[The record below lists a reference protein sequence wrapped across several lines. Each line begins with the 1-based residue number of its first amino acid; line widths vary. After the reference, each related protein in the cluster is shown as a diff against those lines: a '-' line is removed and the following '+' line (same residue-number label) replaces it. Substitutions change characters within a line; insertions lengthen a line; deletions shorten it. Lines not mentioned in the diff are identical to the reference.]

1 MAVNPV
7 EIANLALGNIRAR
20 SIQSFDEDS
29 LEAQT
34 IKLRYD
40 LCRRWVL
47 QEIMPNF
54 AKKTLALGLTTE
66 QDNRWIYC
74 YDYPA
79 DCLKV
84 QYILPNW
91 VFGEERT
98 VYLRFG
104 YEYPM
109 DKRIELI
116 KEHAEEFEIEQKGTS
131 KVIMT
136 NIDEAYAT
144 YIKDEEDTNL
154 FTAQFAEALA
164 WWLSAQIAV
173 PVVGA
178 EKGREMRRDA
188 LNIYSQMVREAKE
201 SLGNERRVQP
211 EGRSELTIQREW

>member
-1 MAVNPV
+1 MNPV
-7 EIANLALGNIRAR
+7 EIANLALGNVRAR
-20 SIQSFDEDS
+20 SIQTFDESS
-29 LEAQT
+29 LEAQVVNA
-34 IKLRYD
+34 RYD
-40 LCRRWVL
+40 LARQWVT

-54 AKKTLALGLTTE
+54 AKKTVPLGLTALE
-66 QDNRWIYC
+66 DNRWIYV

-79 DCLKV
+79 DCLKL

-116 KEHAEEFEIEQKGTS
+116 REHAEEFEVEQKNGQR
-131 KVIMT
+131 VVLT
-136 NIDEAYAT
+136 NIDEAYAN
-144 YIKDEEDTNL
+144 YIRDEEDTTL
-154 FTAQFAEALA
+154 FDQQFIEALS

-173 PVVGA
+173 PIAGA

-188 LNIYSQMVREAKE
+188 LNIYAQMVREAKE
-201 SLGNERRVQP
+201 RTGNERKVMP
-211 EGRSELTIQREW
+211 EGRSQITIEREW